1 MYPASRFTRFIVA
14 LLLLTS
20 LLANISTTAVAQS
33 TLDIQAG
40 IIWNGGLK
48 PTVAFQLYRSSAT
61 TATPQLVPNS
71 LREVVYPSTGTNW
84 FGLPLNDPQ
93 NNPYTYTLK
102 QGTWDSASSQFTE
115 GLTNYSTEIS
125 PLQAGRFTITNTYVI
140 PTAGVFTA
148 TKNWIGG
155 ISPRPTIRFQLFRRT
170 SQTSPE
176 LVPNGTIDLPDGTTS
191 AKWENLEETDH
202 NGLKYEFTIE
212 ESYSDNNNFY
222 LGAPP
227 GFTATIDY
235 ALDKKSVIVT
245 NTYTAATIDI
255 VAKKVWVNGVDPIP
269 EVAFRLYRQSDTTP
283 REALPDDQIKTLP
296 AGTTTVTWPDMPTF
310 DSKGSRF
317 AYSVVEGLWNADKTI
332 LTEGSPIDYAATYST
347 DRLTVTNTYSPQ
359 TPNITAAKDWEGGPA
374 TKPTVWFKL
383 FRQIVGGP
391 LEEAPDA
398 EILELKS
405 GTTSVTWPNQV
416 IKDPDDN
423 PYIFSVKEVNSTG
436 QAFTP
441 EGYTKI
447 EVGLTVTNTFS
458 TNETGSW
465 TVKKEWVN
473 GPKIRPTIG
482 LRLFRQSSSTPV
494 EPAPNAQA
502 KELVNGVTTAT
513 WDNLKTVDA
522 FGNPYIFSVRE
533 GTWNA
538 DKTIFTEGAP
548 TSYKVTY
555 SSDANGTIIT
565 NTYVIPKINVTGT
578 KIWSGGPTT
587 KPNIQLQ
594 LYRNGGAMGSPYT
607 LTNGVTSYTWQAVD
621 QTDINGVTYQ
631 YTVDEVS
638 VPVYYSKRVAGMTV
652 TNTYTGSYP
661 YTGDTTH
668 NSRWLILLLGLAAIL
683 LAVSWFDLK
692 LLTRRKG

>member
-1 MYPASRFTRFIVA
+1 MHPTSRFSRCIVV
-14 LLLLTS
+14 LLLLTG
-20 LLANISTTAVAQS
+20 LLTSVTNTAVAQS
-33 TLDIQAG
+33 TLDIQAV

-48 PTVAFQLYRSSAT
+48 PTVALQLYRSSAAI
-61 TATPQLVPNS
+61 ATQQLVPNS
-71 LREVVYPSTGTNW
+71 LREIIYPSTGTSW
-84 FGLPLNDPQ
+84 FDLPLNDPQ

-102 QGTWDSASSQFTE
+102 QGTWDSTTSQFTE

-125 PLQAGRFTITNTYVI
+125 PLQSGRFTITNTYII
-140 PTAGVFTA
+140 PAAGVFTA

-170 SQTSPE
+170 AQTPRE
-176 LVPNGTIDLPDGTTS
+176 LVPNGTIDLPNSTTS
-191 AKWENLEETDH
+191 AKWENLEETDQ

-212 ESYSDNNNFY
+212 ESYSNSGDFY

-227 GFTATIDY
+227 GFEVTIDY
-235 ALDKKSVIVT
+235 ALDKKSAIVT
-245 NTYTAATIDI
+245 NTYTAQKINI
-255 VAKKVWVNGVDPIP
+255 VAKKVWVNAVDPVP

-296 AGTTTVTWPDMPTF
+296 AGTATATWQDMPTF
-310 DSKGSRF
+310 DSKGNRF
-317 AYSVVEGLWNADKTI
+317 TYSVVEGLWNADKTV
-332 LTEGSPIDYAATYST
+332 LTEGSPINYATTYSK
-347 DRLTVTNTYSPQ
+347 DRLTVTNTYHPQ
-359 TPNITAAKDWEGGPA
+359 TPNITATKDWEGGPA
-374 TKPTVWFKL
+374 AKPTVWFKL
-383 FRQIVGGP
+383 FRQAVGEP
-391 LEEAPDA
+391 LEEVPGA
-398 EILELKS
+398 EVLELKN

-416 IKDPDDN
+416 LNDPADN
-423 PYIFSVKEVNSTG
+423 PYIFSVKEVNSAG
-436 QAFTP
+436 DAFTP

-447 EVGLTVTNTFS
+447 EVGLTVTNTFT

-465 TVKKEWVN
+465 TAKKEWVN
-473 GPKIRPTIG
+473 GPNVRPTIG

-494 EPAPNAQA
+494 EPDPNAQA
-502 KELVNGVTTAT
+502 KELISGVTTAT
-513 WDNLKTVDA
+513 WDNLKTVDTY
-522 FGNPYIFSVRE
+522 GNPYTFSVRE
-533 GTWNA
+533 GSWNA

-555 SSDANGTIIT
+555 SFDANSTIIT

-578 KIWSGGPTT
+578 KIWSGGPTVR
-587 KPNIQLQ
+587 PSIQLQ

-621 QTDINGVTYQ
+621 QTDIDGVTYQ

-652 TNTYTGSYP
+652 TNTYTGRYP
-661 YTGDTTH
+661 YTGDITH
-668 NSRWLILLLGLAAIL
+668 NARWLILLLGLAAIL
-683 LAVSWFDLK
+683 PVVSWLDLK